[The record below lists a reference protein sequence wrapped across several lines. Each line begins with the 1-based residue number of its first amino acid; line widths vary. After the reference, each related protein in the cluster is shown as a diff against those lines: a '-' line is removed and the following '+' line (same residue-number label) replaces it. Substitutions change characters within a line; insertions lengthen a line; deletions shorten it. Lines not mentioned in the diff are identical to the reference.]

1 MSVYPSVRL
10 SVPYAFLNGWTDFDD
25 NFRTC
30 LNVSRDDL
38 DSELDPVYATRG
50 GAQTGI
56 LFRFKM
62 EIFVYK
68 WLLLVI

>member
-1 MSVYPSVRL
+1 MFIGPSVRL
-10 SVPYAFLNGWTDFDD
+10 SVPCAFLNGWTDFDD
-25 NFRTC
+25 IFRTC
-30 LNVSRDDL
+30 LNGSRDDL
-38 DSELDPVYATRG
+38 DSQLDPVYATRG

-56 LFRFKM
+56 FRFKM